1 MCMTNQQGV
10 HHFQMS
16 GVWYHTKYRPGTE
29 KFLQTVSKYYELHI
43 VTFGEFITTFVLTFF
58 LV

>member
-1 MCMTNQQGV
+1 MANQQGV

-43 VTFGEFITTFVLTFF
+43 VTFGEFIATSFVLTFF